1 MFKLGIDI
9 VEIARFENKSDAFL
23 ELIFTKDEIE
33 ESKNRENKAE
43 YFASRF
49 AAKEAFVKT
58 QDKAFST
65 ISAAHINIVSNEN
78 GMPYI
83 VLDSEYEHLLEKYN
97 HTLSISHEKTFAIA
111 VVALYAKS

>member
-9 VEIARFENKSDAFL
+9 VEIARFENKSDDYL
-23 ELIFTKDEIE
+23 KLMFTSAEMNEAGK
-33 ESKNRENKAE
+33 RENKAE
-43 YFASRF
+43 FYASRF
-49 AAKEAFVKT
+49 AAKEAFAKT
-58 QDKAFST
+58 QDEAFST
-65 ISAAHINIVSNEN
+65 INAKHINVETNEK

-83 VLDSEYEHLLEKYN
+83 SLDSEYEHLLSGYN